1 MWILELGGVFR
12 MTIGFRLGKGG
23 TGTYLDRGCLP
34 FRKGY
39 LGSACSLPGG
49 QTCCGKCSIEYWN
62 ISTNIERGVLII
74 FIVFFSEKSELLKL
88 FCLFKL
94 GRKFA
99 LIDFLFFHFFTF

>member
-62 ISTNIERGVLII
+62 ISTNIERGVLIV
-74 FIVFFSEKSELLKL
+74 FIVFFVYIALNLLLISLRRLVKVQWVELM
-88 FCLFKL
+88 
-94 GRKFA
+94 
-99 LIDFLFFHFFTF
+99 